1 MSAVGQFLKNLH
13 RRELDITRSLI
24 VASAGTVFV
33 NFVFVLFPK
42 FWANLFI
49 GKTTIASLPTFQDI
63 MWVIFFYG
71 LTLVVERRKL
81 LKLQQRQWE
90 KRYLPEDFE
99 TIIDDHELTQI
110 IKKVKGAS
118 SNTDEALPYMILQIA
133 LQYRTNQSI
142 ALVNEFLTKQID
154 LFLHSIELGFNRLK
168 YIIWVIP
175 SIGFMGTVY
184 GIGLAV
190 SKLGD
195 GSLDDPDLLTKMAGD
210 LGIAFNT
217 TLLALILS
225 VILQFMVQQYESKEE
240 EQINLYGKYILDNLI
255 NKIVEKK

>member
-1 MSAVGQFLKNLH
+1 MKNQPSSPPPYTKALV
-13 RRELDITRSLI
+13 LSLTAL
-24 VASAGTVFV
+24 VVTNVFC
-33 NFVFVLFPK
+33 LLLPK
-42 FWANLFI
+42 FWTNLLI
-49 GKTTIASLPTFQDI
+49 GKASIASLPTFQDV
-63 MWVIFFYG
+63 MWLIFYYG
-71 LTLVVERRKL
+71 LILIFERSKNLKIRKL
-81 LKLQQRQWE
+81 QWKE
-90 KRYLPEDFE
+90 NYLPEDFE
-99 TIIDDHELTQI
+99 TIIDDQVLTSI
-110 IKKVKGAS
+110 IKRSRSAS
-118 SNTDEALPYMILQIA
+118 EKSNEALPYMILQIA
-133 LQYRTNQSI
+133 LQFRTNNSI
-142 ALVNEFLTKQID
+142 GLTNEFLTKQID

-195 GSLDDPDLLTKMAGD
+195 GSLDDPELLTNMAAD

-225 VILQFMVQQYESKEE
+225 VILQFLVQQYEAREE

-255 NKIVEKK
+255 NKLVEKS

>member
-1 MSAVGQFLKNLH
+1 MNQHDDASHFIKLLG
-13 RRELDITRSLI
+13 ISS
-24 VASAGTVFV
+24 VATFV
-33 NFVFVLFPK
+33 VNIIGILMPR
-42 FWANLFI
+42 FWANLLV
-49 GKTTIASLPTFQDI
+49 GKTTMLSLPTFQDV

-71 LTLVVERRKL
+71 LGLLFERSKR
-81 LKLQQRQWE
+81 LKIQMKQWDE
-90 KRYLPEDFE
+90 NYLPESFE
-99 TIIDDHELTQI
+99 TIIDDAALTSI
-110 IKKVKGAS
+110 IKRVKGA
-118 SNTDEALPYMILQIA
+118 NAIANEALPYMILQIA
-133 LQYRTNQSI
+133 LQFRTNRSI

-154 LFLHSIELGFNRLK
+154 LFLHNIELGFNRLK

-190 SKLGD
+190 SKLGE

-217 TLLALILS
+217 TLLALVLS
-225 VILQFMVQQYESKEE
+225 VILQFLVQLFESREE

-255 NKIVEKK
+255 NKIVEKR